1 MTKIN
6 LVLADSEAEQETVSP
21 TSTDPVAEA
30 TVVTP
35 ETGEFTTINSGASQN
50 IALVSATILAILA
63 TIAIIICKVRKH
75 RKTGF
80 IASLLVI
87 AVALIGVTNLSNQ
100 SFADEVDTSD
110 NLSIEAPAEITLNCE
125 SDKSVFITGKATVAA
140 NDSTNYGYKLY
151 ALAGN
156 GLDFTSETGKT
167 ITSISEAGKLEA
179 NTYGFT
185 TTPNAT
191 AEDAVWHPLGSVA
204 EIVADYTTATA
215 ANNTTDIYFG
225 ILTDDTMP
233 AGTYELGVNFYA
245 TITPLTIDSLTYM
258 QDFKALSEEERA
270 TVISS
275 MTVREDNEGPFYTLK
290 DKRDGKEYRI
300 GRLSNDY
307 LFMLDNLK
315 LDPTDA
321 NGNARVLTSELS
333 DITPNENYVS
343 FTMPTEE
350 WVSADQNY
358 VSKANMAIF
367 NDEYY
372 YNWYAANANPYVG
385 ENPKKNSPEGF
396 DNVLGSICPA
406 GWTMPFYGYVLN
418 DDTDADIKLET
429 LWSNGANPAN
439 FYITNYVVNG
449 EVQTTNKSYAWG
461 KDLREGNTSVFKLMM
476 SVEDATGVIK
486 TALSSMAS
494 GYAVR
499 CATH

>member
-6 LVLADSEAEQETVSP
+6 LVLADSEAEQETVSL

-30 TVVTP
+30 TVATP
-35 ETGEFTTINSGASQN
+35 ETGEFTTVNSGASQN
-50 IALVSATILAILA
+50 IALASATILAILA

-87 AVALIGVTNLSNQ
+87 AVTLIGVTNLSNQ

-110 NLSIEAPAEITLNCE
+110 NLSIEAPAEITLNGE
-125 SDKSVFITGKATVAA
+125 SDKSAFITGKATVIA
-140 NDSTNYGYKLY
+140 NDGTNYGYKLY
-151 ALAGN
+151 VLAGN

-185 TTPNAT
+185 TTPDAT
-191 AEDAVWHPLGSVA
+191 AEDAVWYPLGSVA
-204 EIVADYTTATA
+204 EVVADYTTATA

-225 ILTDDTMP
+225 VLTDDTMP

-245 TITPLTIDSLTYM
+245 TITPLTINSLTYM

-270 TVISS
+270 TVINS
-275 MTVREDNEGPFYTLK
+275 MIVREDNEGPFYTLK
-290 DKRDGKEYRI
+290 DKRDNKEYRI

-333 DITPNENYVS
+333 DITPNENYDS

-358 VSKANMAIF
+358 ISRAIMTIG
-367 NDEYY
+367 DDGEYY
-372 YNWYAANANPYVG
+372 YNGYATEANPYIG
-385 ENPKKNSPEGF
+385 DNPKKNTAEGA
-396 DNVLGSICPA
+396 DSALGSICPA
-406 GWTMPFYGYVLN
+406 GWIIPYYGDIIDN
-418 DDTDADIKLET
+418 ADADIKVET
-429 LWSNGANPAN
+429 LWNDGDNPGNLYITGAFSNGQL
-439 FYITNYVVNG
+439 YY
-449 EVQTTNKSYAWG
+449 QTDDYAKIRG
-461 KDLREGNTSVFKLMM
+461 KDTRHGWYTTSFIATSSTGTTTMVKLGFM
-476 SVEDATGVIK
+476 GR
-486 TALSSMAS
+486 
-494 GYAVR
+494 GYVVR
-499 CATH
+499 CAAH